1 MTTLAGVP
9 ETQHRSTIDPW
20 KTFPAAPE
28 DWYSAEEM
36 AKADEYGI
44 PLRKVL
50 LGGAALGL
58 AVDVAVILTGAAPKA
73 IDALGVSNWIVGLLV
88 SVAITLGTSFVVS
101 IPLSAW
107 RELGYDKRW
116 GFSKQTTKGFVLDLL
131 KSLPISIAILTLL
144 FVPVFAVIRA
154 TEMWWLFGGLIF
166 ATFSI
171 AIGVLGPIVIFPLF
185 NKYTPLEDG
194 PLRTALLETAKLADA
209 DINEILV
216 EDSSKR
222 DTRPNAYV
230 AGIGK
235 VRRVVLFDNIL
246 RYPQDA
252 IVAVAAHEI
261 GHWKLRHIARIIPF
275 AFALTMAS
283 FVALAVLMEN
293 ETIQDLAGVTSAG
306 DPGALPLFLLLFGAI
321 GKATSLLSAWYSRA
335 RERQADLYAYELLG
349 APDEMK
355 GFFHDISVE
364 NLLDLRPSSWR
375 RLKATHPPFA
385 ERMAMADAWTKANP
399 RP

>member
-1 MTTLAGVP
+1 MTTLAG
-9 ETQHRSTIDPW
+9 TQTQLPSEINPW
-20 KTFPAAPE
+20 KTFPAEPE
-28 DWYSAEEM
+28 AWYSGEEM
-36 AKADEYGI
+36 AKADEYGG

-50 LGGAALGL
+50 LGGAAIGLVVDL
-58 AVDVAVILTGAAPKA
+58 AVIVFGLAPKA
-73 IDALGVSNWIVGLLV
+73 IDALGVTNWVVGLLV
-88 SVAITLGTSFVVS
+88 SMAIIQAASFAS
-101 IPLSAW
+101 GIPLGAW
-107 RELGYDKRW
+107 RELRYDKKW
-116 GFSKQTTKGFVLDLL
+116 GFSKQTTKGFLVDLAKGLPVSIVL
-131 KSLPISIAILTLL
+131 LTLL

-154 TEMWWLFGGLIF
+154 TDLWWLFGGLVF

-171 AIGVLGPIVIFPLF
+171 AIGVLFPIVIAPLF

-261 GHWKLRHIARIIPF
+261 GHWKLRHIPRIIPF
-275 AFALTMAS
+275 AFVLTLVS

-293 ETIQDLAGVTSAG
+293 DTIQDLAGVTSAG
-306 DPGALPLFLLLFGAI
+306 DPGALPVFLLLFGAI
-321 GKATSLLSAWYSRA
+321 GKVTSLASAWFSRA
-335 RERQADLYAYELLG
+335 RERQADLFAYELLG
-349 APDEMK
+349 APEEMK

-375 RLKATHPPFA
+375 RLKASHPPFA
-385 ERMAMADAWTKANP
+385 ERMAMADAWTRANP